1 MMVSVKNNKKRK
13 TSIQLYETGVNHFHQ
28 QQGKI
33 SQGSEKMKEL
43 QRIKSFD
50 FLSSTVASL
59 SSSSQIKTEKKTIGG
74 GIKK

>member
-1 MMVSVKNNKKRK
+1 
-13 TSIQLYETGVNHFHQ
+13 
-28 QQGKI
+28 
-33 SQGSEKMKEL
+33 MKEL